1 MNKAHFQRSLN
12 GEESDELLHTAEYQT
27 QSPSESCF
35 LEKADITEHARC
47 AKIQR
52 WCLDFKPHYELS
64 DLCKQNAISA
74 QSNDATFSFLKRSVK
89 HTSIHNLLY
98 V

>member
-35 LEKADITEHARC
+35 LEKADITEHT
-47 AKIQR
+47 R

-64 DLCKQNAISA
+64 DLCKRNAISA
-74 QSNDATFSFLKRSVK
+74 QSNDATFS
-89 HTSIHNLLY
+89 LL
-98 V
+98 